1 MKTEMKSSLKLFM
14 RPFLVVLGFM
24 LLYALV
30 HAVLGFY
37 GEKDSASISQNL
49 EKTEIERQN
58 SALSPKQEEANTTT
72 TATEENP
79 TKDSPLPLETATQK
93 QENKQEIKQ
102 ETKQEN
108 KQETKQE
115 NKQETKQEN
124 KQETKQEN
132 KQETKQENKQETKQE
147 QEKENEPKQNSA
159 SSVQNNQKTPTT
171 PTIGKKPLEYK
182 VAVSGV
188 NVRAFPSTKGKILGS
203 LAKDKSVKVLEIQN
217 DWAKIEFSNETKG
230 YVFLKLLKKAE

>member
-24 LLYALV
+24 LLYALA
-30 HAVLGFY
+30 HAALGFY

-49 EKTEIERQN
+49 EKTEIERQSN
-58 SALSPKQEEANTTT
+58 ALSPKQEETNTTT

-93 QENKQEIKQ
+93 QEIKQEI
-102 ETKQEN
+102 
-108 KQETKQE
+108 
-115 NKQETKQEN
+115 
-124 KQETKQEN
+124 
-132 KQETKQENKQETKQE
+132 KQE
-147 QEKENEPKQNSA
+147 QEKENEPKQNRVSPI
-159 SSVQNNQKTPTT
+159 QNNQKTPTT

>member
-1 MKTEMKSSLKLFM
+1 MKYSLKLFV

-30 HAVLGFY
+30 HAALGFY
-37 GEKDSASISQNL
+37 AKKDSASTSQNL

-58 SALSPKQEEANTTT
+58 SALSPKQEEANATT

-79 TKDSPLPLETATQK
+79 TKDPPLPSETATQK
-93 QENKQEIKQ
+93 QEI
-102 ETKQEN
+102 
-108 KQETKQE
+108 
-115 NKQETKQEN
+115 
-124 KQETKQEN
+124 
-132 KQETKQENKQETKQE
+132 KQETKQE

-159 SSVQNNQKTPTT
+159 SPVQNNQKTPTT

>member
-1 MKTEMKSSLKLFM
+1 MKSSLKLFM

-30 HAVLGFY
+30 HAALGFY
-37 GEKDSASISQNL
+37 AKKDSASISQDL

-58 SALSPKQEEANTTT
+58 STLSPKQEEANTAT
-72 TATEENP
+72 TATEESP
-79 TKDSPLPLETATQK
+79 TKDPPLPLETPTQ
-93 QENKQEIKQ
+93 
-102 ETKQEN
+102 
-108 KQETKQE
+108 
-115 NKQETKQEN
+115 
-124 KQETKQEN
+124 
-132 KQETKQENKQETKQE
+132 KQENKQETKQE

-159 SSVQNNQKTPTT
+159 SPTQNHQKTLLT

-182 VAVSGV
+182 AAANSV

-217 DWAKIEFSNETKG
+217 GWAKIEFSNKTKG

>member
-1 MKTEMKSSLKLFM
+1 MKSSLKLFV

-30 HAVLGFY
+30 HAALGFY
-37 GEKDSASISQNL
+37 AKKDSASISQNL

-58 SALSPKQEEANTTT
+58 STLSPKQEETNMTT
-72 TATEENP
+72 TATEESP
-79 TKDSPLPLETATQK
+79 TKDSPLPLETATQEK
-93 QENKQEIKQ
+93 
-102 ETKQEN
+102 ET
-108 KQETKQE
+108 
-115 NKQETKQEN
+115 
-124 KQETKQEN
+124 
-132 KQETKQENKQETKQE
+132 KQETKQE

-159 SSVQNNQKTPTT
+159 SPIQNNQKTLST

>member
-1 MKTEMKSSLKLFM
+1 MKTEMKSSLKLFV

-30 HAVLGFY
+30 HAALGFY
-37 GEKDSASISQNL
+37 AKKDSASISQNL

-58 SALSPKQEEANTTT
+58 SALSPKQEEANTAT

-79 TKDSPLPLETATQK
+79 TKDPSLPLETATQEK
-93 QENKQEIKQ
+93 ENE
-102 ETKQEN
+102 
-108 KQETKQE
+108 
-115 NKQETKQEN
+115 
-124 KQETKQEN
+124 
-132 KQETKQENKQETKQE
+132 QE

-159 SSVQNNQKTPTT
+159 PPIQNHQKTLST

-182 VAVSGV
+182 VAVNSV

-203 LAKDKSVKVLEIQN
+203 LAKNKSVKVLEIQN

>member
-1 MKTEMKSSLKLFM
+1 M
-14 RPFLVVLGFM
+14 
-24 LLYALV
+24 LYALA
-30 HAVLGFY
+30 HAALGFY

-49 EKTEIERQN
+49 EKTKIERQN
-58 SALSPKQEEANTTT
+58 SVLSPKEESNATT

-79 TKDSPLPLETATQK
+79 TKDTAPPLETTVQ
-93 QENKQEIKQ
+93 
-102 ETKQEN
+102 
-108 KQETKQE
+108 
-115 NKQETKQEN
+115 
-124 KQETKQEN
+124 
-132 KQETKQENKQETKQE
+132 KQETKQE
-147 QEKENEPKQNSA
+147 QEKENEPQQNSVPP
-159 SSVQNNQKTPTT
+159 VQNNQKTPTT
-171 PTIGKKPLEYK
+171 PLMGKKPLEYK

>member
-1 MKTEMKSSLKLFM
+1 MKSSLKLFM

-30 HAVLGFY
+30 HAALGFY

-49 EKTEIERQN
+49 EKTEIEHQN

-79 TKDSPLPLETATQK
+79 TKDPPLPLETATQK
-93 QENKQEIKQ
+93 QE
-102 ETKQEN
+102 T
-108 KQETKQE
+108 
-115 NKQETKQEN
+115 
-124 KQETKQEN
+124 
-132 KQETKQENKQETKQE
+132 KQETKQE

-159 SSVQNNQKTPTT
+159 SPIQNNQKAPTT
-171 PTIGKKPLEYK
+171 PAIGKKPLEYK
-182 VAVSGV
+182 AAVSGV

-217 DWAKIEFSNETKG
+217 DWAKIEFSNEIKG

>member
-30 HAVLGFY
+30 HAALGFY

-49 EKTEIERQN
+49 EKTEMERQN
-58 SALSPKQEEANTTT
+58 NVLSPKQEEANTAT

-79 TKDSPLPLETATQK
+79 TKDSPLPLETPIQK
-93 QENKQEIKQ
+93 QENKQEA
-102 ETKQEN
+102 
-108 KQETKQE
+108 
-115 NKQETKQEN
+115 
-124 KQETKQEN
+124 
-132 KQETKQENKQETKQE
+132 KQE

-159 SSVQNNQKTPTT
+159 SPIQNHQKTLST

-182 VAVSGV
+182 AAVSGV

-203 LAKDKSVKVLEIQN
+203 LAKNKSVKVLEIQN

>member
-1 MKTEMKSSLKLFM
+1 M
-14 RPFLVVLGFM
+14 
-24 LLYALV
+24 LYALA
-30 HAVLGFY
+30 HAALGFY

-79 TKDSPLPLETATQK
+79 TKDPPLPLETVTQK
-93 QENKQEIKQ
+93 QE
-102 ETKQEN
+102 T
-108 KQETKQE
+108 
-115 NKQETKQEN
+115 
-124 KQETKQEN
+124 
-132 KQETKQENKQETKQE
+132 KQETKQE

-159 SSVQNNQKTPTT
+159 SPTQNNQKTPTT
-171 PTIGKKPLEYK
+171 PAIGKKPLEYK
-182 VAVSGV
+182 AAVSGV

>member
-1 MKTEMKSSLKLFM
+1 MKSSLKLFM

-30 HAVLGFY
+30 HAALGFY

-58 SALSPKQEEANTTT
+58 SVLSPKQEEANTTT

-93 QENKQEIKQ
+93 QENKQE
-102 ETKQEN
+102 
-108 KQETKQE
+108 
-115 NKQETKQEN
+115 
-124 KQETKQEN
+124 
-132 KQETKQENKQETKQE
+132 

-159 SSVQNNQKTPTT
+159 PPIQNHQKTLST

-182 VAVSGV
+182 AAVNRV

-203 LAKDKSVKVLEIQN
+203 LAKNKSVKVLEIQN
-217 DWAKIEFSNETKG
+217 DWAKIEFFNETKG

>member
-1 MKTEMKSSLKLFM
+1 MKTEMKSSLKLFV

-30 HAVLGFY
+30 HAALGFY
-37 GEKDSASISQNL
+37 AKKDSACQNL
-49 EKTEIERQN
+49 EKSEIERQN
-58 SALSPKQEEANTTT
+58 SALSPKQEEANTAT

-79 TKDSPLPLETATQK
+79 TKDSPLPLETPTQK
-93 QENKQEIKQ
+93 QEI
-102 ETKQEN
+102 
-108 KQETKQE
+108 
-115 NKQETKQEN
+115 
-124 KQETKQEN
+124 
-132 KQETKQENKQETKQE
+132 KQETKQE

-159 SSVQNNQKTPTT
+159 SPTQNNQKTPTT

-182 VAVSGV
+182 VAVNSV

-203 LAKDKSVKVLEIQN
+203 LLKNKSVKVLEIQN
-217 DWAKIEFSNETKG
+217 DWAKIEFSNQTKG